1 MKSSALFHK
10 MTTVQKAASV
20 LCILLLPIFFN
31 GCRGCMEKGEEQEI
45 TITLQTEKPTETTV
59 APTEVKP
66 QPRVK
71 KEVPQR
77 ASKATES
84 APMTI
89 APQPTKG
96 SDLELIQSVLDRQ
109 KKAFEAKDL
118 DLYLSDLATVTDKET
133 SGFRDS
139 FKKYDEIMVEFTI
152 ESLDLKG
159 EMAHVTMLQKTR
171 LRLKGSNRI
180 QEGLMRVLWGFIK
193 KEGNWKIAEFKKIES
208 IR

>member
-1 MKSSALFHK
+1 MR
-10 MTTVQKAASV
+10 KAASV
-20 LCILLLPIFFN
+20 LFTLLLLMFFN

-59 APTEVKP
+59 SPPTTKT

-71 KEVPQR
+71 KR
-77 ASKATES
+77 APEAS
-84 APMTI
+84 PMNI
-89 APQPTKG
+89 APQPQKG

-109 KKAFEAKDL
+109 KKAFETKDL
-118 DLYLSDLATVTDKET
+118 NLYISDLATVTDKET

-139 FKKYDEIMVEFTI
+139 FKKYDEILVEFTI
-152 ESLDLKG
+152 ESIDLKG

-171 LRLKGSNRI
+171 LRLKGSDRI

-193 KEGNWKIAEFKKIES
+193 KEGNWRIAETKKVES
-208 IR
+208 IH